1 MKQHNMV
8 EAKLL
13 RPDDNLSSAI
23 RIIFFFF
30 NTSAQAFLLSKLFAT
45 RQHHIVFIT
54 KKSVGFLEKKHHH
67 CFNTTRRKKQKEDED
82 DCFDKHGIISPFTQ
96 SCAPY
101 GCVELLHRISKGNN
115 SFSWSK
121 WIWRD
126 GFKKHFWGVSGH

>member
-8 EAKLL
+8 EAKLFQ
-13 RPDDNLSSAI
+13 PDDNLSSAT
-23 RIIFFFF
+23 RIILFFSTRLPKHFC
-30 NTSAQAFLLSKLFAT
+30 SLSFL
-45 RQHHIVFIT
+45 QQDNIMYVYN
-54 KKSVGFLEKKHHH
+54 KKNVGFLEKKHHH

-101 GCVELLHRISKGNN
+101 RRVELLHRISKGNN